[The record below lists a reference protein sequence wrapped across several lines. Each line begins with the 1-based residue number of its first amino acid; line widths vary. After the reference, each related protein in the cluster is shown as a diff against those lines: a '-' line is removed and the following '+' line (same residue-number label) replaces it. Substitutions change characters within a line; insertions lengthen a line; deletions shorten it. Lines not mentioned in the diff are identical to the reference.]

1 MDLFSRAILGAV
13 LAPTLEAQHAL
24 AALQQAHQHTN
35 SALRGLIHHSD
46 HGVQY
51 TSHDYQN
58 WLGAHGLVA
67 STGEVDNS
75 YDNAYAERV
84 IGILK
89 QAYGL
94 AFAFVDE
101 AQARQA
107 TTEGVYLYNHER
119 PIKLWLTLTRW
130 MSIRDARRRNHLRCT
145 STRRPI
151 LHPRHIYLKGKICVS

>member
-101 AQARQA
+101 AQARLA
-107 TTEGVYLYNHER
+107 TTGGGYL
-119 PIKLWLTLTRW
+119 
-130 MSIRDARRRNHLRCT
+130 
-145 STRRPI
+145 
-151 LHPRHIYLKGKICVS
+151 